1 VAVAD
6 AHGAPGRGLDPLL
19 VLTAIASVQCGSALA
34 RTAFDELGAT
44 GITVLRLGLSSLLL
58 LVVLRPPVRS
68 WGRERWRA
76 AALLGACMAG
86 MNLVFYLSLRT
97 VPLGIAVTVEFT
109 GPLLLALVQTRRAL
123 DLAWALLAAGGVA
136 LLGIDPSGDVPLG
149 GLALAFV
156 AGLCWAGYIVASAR
170 VGRAVPG
177 FDGLAVALAVAA
189 VLVLPFGAERAWAV
203 VDDPSLLLVGL
214 GVALLSS
221 TISYGLELVA
231 LRRIPTR
238 VFGVL
243 MSVEPA
249 AAAIAG
255 LVVLDERLGAR
266 DVVALL
272 LVSAASAGITLTH
285 RTRGA
290 DPTPVEQ
297 LAAP

>member
-1 VAVAD
+1 VA
-6 AHGAPGRGLDPLL
+6 APGDARTRLHGRDPLL

-34 RTAFDELGAT
+34 RTAFDDLGAT

-58 LVVLRPPVRS
+58 VAVLRPPVRT
-68 WGRERWRA
+68 WTAEAWRA

-109 GPLLLALVQTRRAL
+109 GPLLLALVQTRRVVDAL
-123 DLAWALLAAGGVA
+123 WALLAAAGVV
-136 LLGIDPSGDVPLG
+136 LLGLDPGGDVPAG

-170 VGRAVPG
+170 VGRALPG
-177 FDGLAVALAVAA
+177 LDGLAVALAVAA
-189 VLVLPFGAERAWAV
+189 ALVLPFGAHRAWAV
-203 VDDPSLLLVGL
+203 VDQPSLLLVGA

-221 TISYGLELVA
+221 TVSYGLELVA

-255 LVVLDERLGAR
+255 LVVLDEALGAR
-266 DVVALL
+266 EVVALA
-272 LVSAASAGITLTH
+272 LVSLASLGITLTH
-285 RTRGA
+285 RA
-290 DPTPVEQ
+290 TPDLEQ
-297 LAAP
+297 LADP